1 MLVLIV
7 GPSGVGKDALISYCR
22 SGLAGV
28 EAVVFPRRAV
38 TRAAGAGGED
48 HDTISEGEFARRAA
62 AGGFSLSW
70 RAHGLGY
77 GVPATIENE
86 LAAGRTVVVN
96 VSRSI
101 VDEARGRYRPLTVVS
116 VVASPDILAVRL
128 RGRGRET
135 DEDIVRRLERAASV
149 EVDGPDVVRLDNSG
163 ALETAG
169 EALLRL
175 LLRSVA

>member
-22 SGLAGV
+22 SELAGV
-28 EAVVFPRRAV
+28 DTVVFPRRTI

-48 HDTISEGEFARRAA
+48 HDTVTQGEFQRRAE
-62 AGGFSLSW
+62 AGGFALSW

-77 GVPATIENE
+77 GVPATIEHD

-101 VDEARGRYRPLTVVS
+101 VEEARGRYRPLTVVS
-116 VVASPDILAVRL
+116 VVASPEILAARL
-128 RGRGRET
+128 RGRGREA
-135 DEDIVRRLERAASV
+135 DDDIVRRLERAVSIEV
-149 EVDGPDVVRLDNSG
+149 EGTDVIRLDNSG

-169 EALLRL
+169 EALLSL
-175 LLRSVA
+175 LVRPMA

>member
-22 SGLAGV
+22 SGLVGV
-28 EAVVFPRRAV
+28 DAVVFPRRAI
-38 TRAAGAGGED
+38 TRAAGAGSEE
-48 HDTISEGEFARRAA
+48 HDTVLEAEFQRRAG

-77 GVPATIENE
+77 GVPASIEHD

-101 VDEARGRYRPLTVVS
+101 VDDARRRYRPLTVVS
-116 VVASPDILAVRL
+116 VVASPEILAARL

-135 DEDIVRRLERAASV
+135 DEDIGRRLERAASV
-149 EVDGPDVVRLDNSG
+149 EVDGTDVIRLDNSG
-163 ALETAG
+163 ALEAAG
-169 EALLRL
+169 ETLLRL
-175 LLRSVA
+175 LLRTIG

>member
-7 GPSGVGKDALISYCR
+7 GPSGVGKDALLSYCR

-28 EAVVFPRRAV
+28 DAVVFPRRAI

-48 HDTISEGEFARRAA
+48 HDTLSDAEFERLAA

-77 GVPATIENE
+77 GVPATIEHD

-101 VDEARGRYRPLTVVS
+101 VDEARRRYRAVTVVS
-116 VVASPDILAVRL
+116 VVASPEILAARL
-128 RGRGRET
+128 RDRGRET
-135 DEDIVRRLERAASV
+135 DDDIVRRLDRAASV
-149 EVDGPDVVRLDNSG
+149 EVDGPDVIRLDNSG

-175 LLRSVA
+175 LVRSVA

>member
-22 SGLAGV
+22 SGLVGV
-28 EAVVFPRRAV
+28 DAVVFPRRAI
-38 TRAAGAGGED
+38 TRAAGAGTEE
-48 HDTISEGEFARRAA
+48 HDTVSEAEFQRRAG

-77 GVPATIENE
+77 GVPATIEHD

-101 VDEARGRYRPLTVVS
+101 VDDARRRYRPLAVVS
-116 VVASPDILAVRL
+116 VVASPEILAARL

-135 DEDIVRRLERAASV
+135 DEDIGRRLERAASV
-149 EVDGPDVVRLDNSG
+149 EVDGTDVIRLDNSG

-169 EALLRL
+169 ETLLRL
-175 LLRSVA
+175 LVRSIG